1 MKELMLMRTS
11 IYSKIVACIF
21 LISFPLNH
29 YYAQV
34 TSPVTA
40 EKGMVVSASS
50 LASDAGLLMLKRGG
64 NAVDAAVATGFAL
77 AVTYPQAGNI
87 GGGGYMVIHL
97 ASGKDIAID
106 FREKAPLKSFR
117 DMYLDK
123 YGNFKPELSQDGIT
137 SVGVP
142 GSVAGLIYVLQNY
155 GTMKLE
161 EVIQPAIS
169 FASDG
174 FPLSAN
180 LTNAINYY
188 SDDFKKYNSS
198 KTAFTKNDGQFEE
211 GEIFKQPDLAKTLS
225 IIKEKGTDG
234 FYKGAIADL
243 IIKQSDKLKGYLT
256 HKDLEDYKVIEK
268 ETVKGTYH
276 DYQIVSMP
284 PSSSGGIIII
294 QALNVLENFKF
305 NKQDWNSSDYIHK
318 LTETFKYVYA
328 DRSKHLGDEEFYTVP
343 KDWLISKEYA
353 KQIYNKIS
361 DVAVP
366 SKEIFP
372 GEPVAKESDETTHYS
387 VYDQFGN
394 AVSVTTTLNSN
405 FGSRVVVDGAGFLL
419 NNEMDDFS
427 SKPGSPNQFGLVGSE
442 ANSIEPGKRMLS
454 SMAPTIVLKDEK
466 PVMVVGTPGGSTIP
480 TVILQVIMNCIE
492 FGMNIQQAVAAP
504 KIHHQWLPDELYYED
519 YGLSDDVLKNLK
531 LKKHKIGNRRIL
543 GLVEAIWIDQD
554 KNLIYGSSDPRGHGK
569 AAGF

>member
-1 MKELMLMRTS
+1 MLMRTS
-11 IYSKIVACIF
+11 IYSKIVFSILIIF
-21 LISFPLNH
+21 ISFTISN
-29 YYAQV
+29 AQV
-34 TSPVTA
+34 ISPVTS

-64 NAVDAAVATGFAL
+64 NAIDAAIATGFAL

-97 ASGKDIAID
+97 ANGKDIAID
-106 FREKAPLKSFR
+106 FREKAPIKSFR
-117 DMYLDK
+117 DMFLDK
-123 YGNFKPELSQDGIT
+123 NGNFNPELSQDGIT

-142 GSVAGLIYVLQNY
+142 GSVAGLVYVLNKY

-174 FPLSAN
+174 FPLSSN
-180 LTNAINYY
+180 LAHLLNDY
-188 SDDFKKYNSS
+188 SGDFRKFNSN
-198 KTAFTKNDGQFEE
+198 KTAYAKVSGNFTE
-211 GEIFKQPDLAKTLS
+211 GEIFKQPELAKTLS
-225 IIKEKGTDG
+225 IIREKGTDG
-234 FYKGAIADL
+234 FYKGEIADQ

-268 ETVKGTYH
+268 EPVKGSYH
-276 DYQIVSMP
+276 DYKIISMP

-294 QALNVLENFKF
+294 QTLNVLENFKF
-305 NKQDWNSSDYIHK
+305 NKEDWNSSGYIHK

-328 DRSKHLGDEEFYTVP
+328 DRSKHLGDEEFYNIP
-343 KDWLISKEYA
+343 KDWLISKDYA
-353 KQIYNKIS
+353 KQIFNKIGET
-361 DVAVP
+361 DIP

-372 GEPVAKESDETTHYS
+372 GEPAAKESDQTTHYS

-405 FGSRVVVDGAGFLL
+405 FGSRVVVDGAGFIL

-427 SKPGSPNQFGLVGSE
+427 SKPGTPNQFGLVGSE
-442 ANSIEPGKRMLS
+442 ANSIAPGKRMLS
-454 SMAPTIVLKDEK
+454 SMAPTIVLKDDK

-492 FGMNIQQAVAAP
+492 FGMNIEQAVAAP
-504 KIHHQWLPDELYYED
+504 RIHHQWLPDELYYED
-519 YGLSDDVLKNLK
+519 YGLSEDVINNLK
-531 LKKHKIGNRRIL
+531 LMKHKVGHKRIL
-543 GLVEAIWIDQD
+543 GLVEAIWIDHD
-554 KNLIYGSSDPRGHGK
+554 KKLIFGSSDPRGSGK